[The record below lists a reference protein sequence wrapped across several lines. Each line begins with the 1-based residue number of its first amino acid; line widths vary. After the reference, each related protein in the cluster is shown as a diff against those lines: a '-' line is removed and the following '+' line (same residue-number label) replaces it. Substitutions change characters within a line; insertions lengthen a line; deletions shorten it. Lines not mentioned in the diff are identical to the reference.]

1 MNEMS
6 IEDLIRS
13 MSQGQADQFS
23 QSATI
28 DPAQD
33 TLNQQLARAH
43 ALRQQAGQRPAY
55 GWGAGLG
62 MGLANVLGAVHE
74 NQLQGQ
80 NQQLNQQRA
89 DQLKA
94 MLQILRGQQGGDASS
109 PIPPGGGSPGVSYG
123 P

>member
-13 MSQGQADQFS
+13 MTQGQTDQYS

-28 DPAQD
+28 DPAIGNAFES
-33 TLNQQLARAH
+33 LHEHKL
-43 ALRQQAGQRPAY
+43 QA
-55 GWGAGLG
+55 
-62 MGLANVLGAVHE
+62 
-74 NQLQGQ
+74 Q

-89 DQLKA
+89 DQMK
-94 MLQILRGQQGGDASS
+94 MLMELLRGNKASDASS
-109 PIPPGGGSPGVSYG
+109 PIAPGGGSPGVSYG

>member
-13 MSQGQADQFS
+13 MTQGQTDQYS

-28 DPAQD
+28 DPAQEN
-33 TLNQQLARAH
+33 LNKQLANAH
-43 ALRQQAGQRPAY
+43 ALRMQAGQRPAY

-62 MGLANVLGAVHE
+62 MAGSNILGAVHE
-74 NQLQGQ
+74 NQLQGK
-80 NQQLNQQRA
+80 NDALNADRA
-89 DQLKA
+89 AQLK
-94 MLQILRGQQGGDASS
+94 MLIDLMRGNKASDASS
-109 PIPPGGGSPGVSYG
+109 PIAPGGGSPGVSYG

>member
-13 MSQGQADQFS
+13 MTQGQTDQYS
-23 QSATI
+23 QSATN

-33 TLNQQLARAH
+33 NLNKQLAQAH
-43 ALRQQAGQRPAY
+43 ALRMQAGARPAY

-62 MGLANVLGAVHE
+62 AGLSQFAGALQEHK
-74 NQLQGQ
+74 LQGQ

-89 DQLKA
+89 DQIK
-94 MLQILRGQQGGDASS
+94 MLMELLRGRQANDASS
-109 PIPPGGGSPGVSYG
+109 PIPPGGGAPGVSYG